1 MNGDQGDPYTQA
13 IRALSDGARMAPE
26 SATRIEREL
35 LSAFAEHRTAVKRV
49 PSARRPGVWRPWM
62 AAAAAALIAVAAS
75 IGAWRFQPGVT
86 VKNVTKTPSR
96 EHVPARPGSPL
107 VSPALAPVS
116 PPSMPP
122 RGASARAAGERRRIV
137 RPAGFVE
144 LPGAAGLP
152 QFESGTI
159 VRLELPVA
167 SLPAYGIE
175 IPAAAD
181 ERPVEADLLV
191 GQDGLT
197 RAIRLVAR
205 SNDTVGARD
214 SYSNRSR

>member
-1 MNGDQGDPYTQA
+1 MNGDRDDPYTHA
-13 IRALSDGARMAPE
+13 IGALAEDARMAPA

-35 LSAFAEHRTAVKRV
+35 LSAFADHRAAMGAA
-49 PSARRPGVWRPWM
+49 PSGRCPGVWRSWM
-62 AAAAAALIAVAAS
+62 AAAAALIAVAAS
-75 IGAWRFQPGVT
+75 IELWRFQGGVT
-86 VKNVTKTPSR
+86 VNNVTKTPSR
-96 EHVPARPGSPL
+96 QDPPALPGSLQVSPVVVPAT
-107 VSPALAPVS
+107 
-116 PPSMPP
+116 PPSTPP
-122 RGASARAAGERRRIV
+122 RRGASARTAGERRRV
-137 RPAGFVE
+137 VKPAGFVE

-205 SNDTVGARD
+205 SNDTT
-214 SYSNRSR
+214 SHNNRSK

>member
-1 MNGDQGDPYTQA
+1 MNGDRDDPYTHA
-13 IRALSDGARMAPE
+13 IGALAEDARMAPA

-35 LSAFAEHRTAVKRV
+35 LRAFAEHRAVVGTV
-49 PSARRPGVWRPWM
+49 PSGRRPGIWRWWT
-62 AAAAAALIAVAAS
+62 AAAAALIAVAAS
-75 IGAWRFQPGVT
+75 IELWRFQARVT
-86 VKNVTKTPSR
+86 VNNVTQTPSQQNTQ
-96 EHVPARPGSPL
+96 ALAGSPR
-107 VSPALAPVS
+107 VSPAVVPKT

-122 RGASARAAGERRRIV
+122 RRVATTRAAGDRRRV
-137 RPAGFVE
+137 VKPAGFVE

-159 VRLELPVA
+159 VRLVLPVA

-205 SNDTVGARD
+205 SIDTT
-214 SYSNRSR
+214 SHNNRSK

>member
-1 MNGDQGDPYTQA
+1 M
-13 IRALSDGARMAPE
+13 RKL
-26 SATRIEREL
+26 
-35 LSAFAEHRTAVKRV
+35 V
-49 PSARRPGVWRPWM
+49 WM
-62 AAAAAALIAVAAS
+62 AAAAALIVVAAS
-75 IGAWRFQPGVT
+75 IELWRFQAGVT
-86 VKNVTKTPSR
+86 VNNVTKPPSHQNTP
-96 EHVPARPGSPL
+96 ALPGSSH
-107 VSPALAPVS
+107 VSPAVVPKT
-116 PPSMPP
+116 PPSMPS
-122 RGASARAAGERRRIV
+122 RRVASARTTGERRRV
-137 RPAGFVE
+137 VKPVGFVE

-205 SNDTVGARD
+205 SNDTT
-214 SYSNRSR
+214 SHNYRSK

>member
-1 MNGDQGDPYTQA
+1 MNGDRDDPYTHA
-13 IRALSDGARMAPE
+13 IGALAEDARMAPA

-35 LSAFAEHRTAVKRV
+35 LGAFAEHRAAVGTT
-49 PSARRPGVWRPWM
+49 PSGRHPDVWRSWM
-62 AAAAAALIAVAAS
+62 AAAAALIAVAAS
-75 IGAWRFQPGVT
+75 IELWRFQAGVT
-86 VKNVTKTPSR
+86 VNNVTKISSRRETP
-96 EHVPARPGSPL
+96 ALPGSPHL
-107 VSPALAPVS
+107 SPAVAPAG

-122 RGASARAAGERRRIV
+122 RRVASARTSGDRRRV
-137 RPAGFVE
+137 VKPAGFVE

-205 SNDTVGARD
+205 SNDTT
-214 SYSNRSR
+214 SHNYRSK

>member
-1 MNGDQGDPYTQA
+1 MNGDPDDPYKHA
-13 IRALSDGARMAPE
+13 IGALANDARMAPA

-35 LSAFAEHRTAVKRV
+35 LSAFAEHHDAGRRT
-49 PSARRPGVWRPWM
+49 PSARRPGLWRPWM
-62 AAAAAALIAVAAS
+62 AAAAALIAVAAS
-75 IGAWRFQPGVT
+75 IEVWRFQAGVT
-86 VKNVTKTPSR
+86 VNTVTKA
-96 EHVPARPGSPL
+96 PARQDIPAPPGSPH
-107 VSPALAPVS
+107 VSPPVVPVS

-122 RGASARAAGERRRIV
+122 RHVASARGAGERRRIV
-137 RPAGFVE
+137 KPAGFVE

-205 SNDTVGARD
+205 SNDTT
-214 SYSNRSR
+214 SNNNRSK